1 MLAENLAAFAPTCS
15 RNPVFHDTKLTSVGP
30 SNLQWSFHPRRF
42 DANQTSDVPVAFTP
56 PYRSW
61 FELQLFFRRGVAEP
75 SLHRLVSVK
84 RTSLEQTRTPSIAE
98 CLFSTRCLSTS
109 RRVHGCQQELS
120 PRTSHRDRAFSSF
133 DALALHESVRFCLSL
148 TSPLF
153 FRRPCGAIRKRW

>member
-1 MLAENLAAFAPTCS
+1 MFEEPSVSRHQAHFGGSVQPTVEFSSTAIRCE
-15 RNPVFHDTKLTSVGP
+15 P
-30 SNLQWSFHPRRF
+30 
-42 DANQTSDVPVAFTP
+42 TSDVPVAFTP

-84 RTSLEQTRTPSIAE
+84 RTSLEQTRTPSIEE

-133 DALALHESVRFCLSL
+133 DALALHESARFCLSL
-148 TSPLF
+148 SSALF
-153 FRRPCGAIRKRW
+153 FRRPCGAIRKRR